1 MNGEETE
8 STNCGGSVTNR
19 FSHIV
24 PNTEHD
30 AVRTVDVLQPPKCGA
45 TKSVRLKVLCED
57 RAATTR
63 CCSTMAIQLI
73 CTQ

>member
-30 AVRTVDVLQPPKCGA
+30 AVRTVDVLQPPNVVPQ
-45 TKSVRLKVLCED
+45 SP
-57 RAATTR
+57 
-63 CCSTMAIQLI
+63 
-73 CTQ
+73 